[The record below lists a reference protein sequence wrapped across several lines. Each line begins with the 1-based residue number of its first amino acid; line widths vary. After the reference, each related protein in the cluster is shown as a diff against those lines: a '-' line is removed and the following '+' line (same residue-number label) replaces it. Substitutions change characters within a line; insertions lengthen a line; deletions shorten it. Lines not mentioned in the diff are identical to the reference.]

1 MNESTSPNTWRLP
14 CQCRVVGF
22 LLGVSIGFPAW
33 SQTGCEDVPEPRRAQ
48 CEKVM
53 DCMAIEAADVRRACI
68 DAAQKPPPQQPARIL
83 QPTRIERP
91 AQTEEPIPPEPRQ
104 ETGATTLEQQTVVI
118 QRETSAPSRDAPQA
132 EHSRLREP
140 AKSFTAQV
148 TWVHQSILDRQ
159 VIALDNSYVF
169 VSDLASPARLKAGQT
184 VEVKKTT
191 SRIVSSRTWW
201 ITGPNRH
208 RIEAIRIR
216 CESDAI
222 GGDDRRRC
230 AQMLDR

>member
-1 MNESTSPNTWRLP
+1 MNESTSPNTRRLP

-22 LLGVSIGFPAW
+22 LLGVLIGFPAW
-33 SQTGCEDVPEPRRAQ
+33 SQTGCEEVPEPRRAQ

-68 DAAQKPPPQQPARIL
+68 DAAQKPPQQPARIL
-83 QPTRIERP
+83 QPTRIEQP
-91 AQTEEPIPPEPRQ
+91 PQTEEPIRSEPRQ
-104 ETGATTLEQQTVVI
+104 EAAATTLEQQTVVI
-118 QRETSAPSRDAPQA
+118 PRETSAQSRDAPQA
-132 EHSRLREP
+132 EDSRLRKP
-140 AKSFTAQV
+140 AQSFTAQV
-148 TWVHQSILDRQ
+148 TRVHQSILDRQ
-159 VIALDNSYVF
+159 VIALDNSFVF

-184 VEVKKTT
+184 VEVNKAS
-191 SRIVSSRTWW
+191 SRRASSRTWR

-208 RIEAIRIR
+208 RIEAVRVR

>member
-1 MNESTSPNTWRLP
+1 MNESTSANTRRSLY
-14 CQCRVVGF
+14 QCRVVGF
-22 LLGVSIGFPAW
+22 LLGVLIGFPAW
-33 SQTGCEDVPEPRRAQ
+33 SQTGCEEVPEPRRAQ
-48 CEKVM
+48 CERVV
-53 DCMAIEAADVRRACI
+53 DCMAIEDADVRRACI
-68 DAAQKPPPQQPARIL
+68 DAAQKLPQQPAQI
-83 QPTRIERP
+83 
-91 AQTEEPIPPEPRQ
+91 EEPIPPEPRQ

-216 CESDAI
+216 CESDTI

-230 AQMLDR
+230 SRMLDR